1 MATDAL
7 AAASETAGRLY
18 WDREADCELDCV
30 DVRAETHDV
39 KTFTFVSP
47 TGKHFAFGAGQFL
60 TIDVAIGLDHHSRCY
75 SISSSPMRTDAVSIT
90 VKRVAGG
97 VVSNW
102 LHDNLVPGARMKAV
116 GPLGQFTLP
125 ASRGAKLLLLSA
137 GSGITPVMAMA
148 REMADRGE
156 AGDVV
161 FLHAG
166 RTPKDLIFRQEL
178 GLIAGRI
185 DGFRLHFLPEDIAG
199 EREWHG
205 LTGRISREYMSLA
218 VPDIAERLVM
228 CCGPAP
234 FMAEA
239 RRIVAA
245 LGVPTANYREE
256 SFDAAVI
263 EEAPAPIAEIA
274 SERSFSV
281 TFSKQSRTIDV
292 LADQTVLA
300 AARKAGVKLP
310 SSCANGLCGTCKSK
324 LTSGSV
330 DMKHG
335 GGIRQREIDAGFFLP
350 CCSKPLSDMV
360 IER

>member
-1 MATDAL
+1 MATE
-7 AAASETAGRLY
+7 AAARIGEAVRPIF
-18 WDREADCELDCV
+18 WDRESDAELDCIEA
-30 DVRAETHDV
+30 RAETQDV
-39 KTFTFVSP
+39 KTFTFRSP
-47 TGKHFAFGAGQFL
+47 AGRHFSFGAGQFF
-60 TIDVAIGLDHHSRCY
+60 IFEVVIGSETHSRCY
-75 SISSSPMRTDAVSIT
+75 SLSSSPLRTGEVSIT
-90 VKRVAGG
+90 VKRVPGG
-97 VVSNW
+97 IVSNW
-102 LHDNLVPGARMKAV
+102 LHDNLVPGTRIRAI

-125 ASRGAKLLLLSA
+125 SAQTTKLLLLSA
-137 GSGITPVMAMA
+137 GSGITPVMSMA

-166 RTPKDLIFRQEL
+166 RTPKDLIFREEL
-178 GLIAGRI
+178 GAIAGQL
-185 DGFRLHFLPEDIAG
+185 DGFRLLYLPETIAN
-199 EREWHG
+199 ERGWHG
-205 LTGRISREYMSLA
+205 LTGRISSAFVSLA

-239 RRIVAA
+239 RRIAA
-245 LGVPTANYREE
+245 ASGVPAANYREE

-263 EEAPAPIAEIA
+263 EEAPAPLAEAA
-274 SERSFSV
+274 SEMSFGV
-281 TFSKQSRTIDV
+281 TFSKQGRTIEV
-292 LADQTVLA
+292 LAEQTVLA

-310 SSCANGLCGTCKSK
+310 SSCANGICGTCKSK

-350 CCSKPLSDMV
+350 CCSKPLSDIV